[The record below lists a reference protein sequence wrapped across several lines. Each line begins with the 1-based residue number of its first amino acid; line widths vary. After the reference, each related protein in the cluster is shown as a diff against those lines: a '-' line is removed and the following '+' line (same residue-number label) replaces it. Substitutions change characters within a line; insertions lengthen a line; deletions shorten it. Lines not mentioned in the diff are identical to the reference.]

1 MKIKRQIPASEP
13 AAHGLEGA
21 AAHAA
26 GRGNRCQKCRERGYY
41 YLHRNLNNPFL
52 HTLSS

>member
-21 AAHAA
+21 VAHAA
-26 GRGNRCQKCRERGYY
+26 CRCNRRKKCRERGYY
-41 YLHRNLNNPFL
+41 YLHRNLNNLFL
-52 HTLSS
+52 HNSVF